1 MIRPHVDR
9 LKRWQE
15 LKVKNRPVSLAKDYD
30 GLFLL
35 FLSLIFRI
43 NVAKVIEN
51 INASNTDTFIPFQ
64 E

>member
-15 LKVKNRPVSLAKDYD
+15 LKVKID
-30 GLFLL
+30 
-35 FLSLIFRI
+35 LSVWPKIMTVYFCCFIADFRI

>member
-1 MIRPHVDR
+1 MTV
-9 LKRWQE
+9 
-15 LKVKNRPVSLAKDYD
+15 Y
-30 GLFLL
+30 FLL

-43 NVAKVIEN
+43 NVAKVIVN

>member
-15 LKVKNRPVSLAKDYD
+15 LKVKIDLSVWPKIMTVY
-30 GLFLL
+30 F
-35 FLSLIFRI
+35 FVLSLILESMLRKSSKTSMLQI
-43 NVAKVIEN
+43 Q
-51 INASNTDTFIPFQ
+51 TFIPFQ